1 MPKDRIVEEVRR
13 ARERYAAR
21 FNFDLDAIY
30 RDLRRARN
38 EASSKLCI
46 VHLVAHARRTRR
58 SSRRA
63 IRPRAADRHSV
74 RRAES

>member
-30 RDLRRARN
+30 RDLRARQ
-38 EASSKLCI
+38 ERGEFQV
-46 VHLVAHARRTRR
+46 VHRPPR
-58 SSRRA
+58 
-63 IRPRAADRHSV
+63 RPRPSNKAIQPSRGKAARG
-74 RRAES
+74 